1 MSELMEDTII
11 PSADETLKVTLR
23 KITNEIVS
31 RIREA
36 SANSH
41 MHVDL
46 LDTGDRFL
54 DAEID
59 YLLLK
64 LAENGYTCERI
75 VTDEGK
81 QAVRISWY
89 KTSYIKLDISTDLPF
104 GKQEPRKCSVVDRLN
119 WLAGSSLVDPVEPV
133 GVSSELIDDW
143 MFFDTLIRTNIEEK
157 LRYLP
162 NWSQGLNDHQME
174 CVRYW
179 TRIKVW
185 ERLHDNLRDAVS
197 GLFKSDDIGLRASD
211 SGFICSFIG
220 KNTKKLL
227 KTYLRAIRYTEI
239 EPFPGGHEPI
249 QRAHVDN
256 MDCIYAWK
264 YTLVDELI
272 EQLNQLS
279 AYRLYAGKDGW
290 FPGTLDSTKA
300 VDAFNNNPTGKFIE
314 TEMPRL
320 RTFLG
325 SLCRKTVRFIR
336 KGDLVS
342 GRMNNETWRSLENT
356 MHRLLMDRI
365 ALPDAQAD
373 RQFTLMAYEKLVRRD
388 VWSTPDNLKY
398 DTIREVM
405 RLVRESAI
413 QAVYLIRKSIQ
424 VNIDHTV

>member
-1 MSELMEDTII
+1 MEDTII

-64 LAENGYTCERI
+64 LADYGYTCERI
-75 VTDEGK
+75 FTDEGK

-89 KTSYIKLDISTDLPF
+89 KASYIKLDISTDLPF
-104 GKQEPRKCSVVDRLN
+104 GKQEPRKCSVVDMLN
-119 WLAGSSLVDPVEPV
+119 LLAGSSLVDPVEPFRA
-133 GVSSELIDDW
+133 SSELIDDW
-143 MFFDTLIRTNIEEK
+143 MFFDTLIRDNIEEK
-157 LRYLP
+157 LKHLS
-162 NWSQGLNDHQME
+162 NWSEGLNYYQM
-174 CVRYW
+174 VRVRDW

-227 KTYLRAIRYTEI
+227 KTYLRAIRYTETG
-239 EPFPGGHEPI
+239 PFAEGKAPTMPV
-249 QRAHVDN
+249 QVDN
-256 MDCIYAWK
+256 MDCIYAWQYPK
-264 YTLVDELI
+264 VDELV
-272 EQLNQLS
+272 EQINYLT
-279 AYRLYAGKDGW
+279 AYKLFFGKEDKW
-290 FPGTLDSTKA
+290 FPGSTEFIKE
-300 VDAFNNNPTGKFIE
+300 VKRFNMYPTGRFIE
-314 TEMPRL
+314 DNMARL
-320 RTFLG
+320 CQLLG
-325 SLCRKTVRFIR
+325 SLCHRTVRFIR
-336 KGDLVS
+336 KGDMAH
-342 GRMNNETWRSLENT
+342 RWTNDECWKSLEST
-356 MHRLLMDRI
+356 MHRRLMDRI
-365 ALPDAQAD
+365 AIPDEQANGKFI
-373 RQFTLMAYEKLVRRD
+373 QLAYEKLTKRD
-388 VWSTPDNLKY
+388 TWSVSDKTKW
-398 DTIREVM
+398 DTVKEVM

-413 QAVYLIRKSIQ
+413 EAVYQTR
-424 VNIDHTV
+424 TAMP